1 MEGRT
6 GQMYIDSSILFIVMI
21 IIKQHII
28 SQHKQPSLLVWLV
41 FRSFNF
47 YRFIKLFI

>member
-28 SQHKQPSLLVWLV
+28 SQHKQQLLVWLV
-41 FRSFNF
+41 FRSFHF